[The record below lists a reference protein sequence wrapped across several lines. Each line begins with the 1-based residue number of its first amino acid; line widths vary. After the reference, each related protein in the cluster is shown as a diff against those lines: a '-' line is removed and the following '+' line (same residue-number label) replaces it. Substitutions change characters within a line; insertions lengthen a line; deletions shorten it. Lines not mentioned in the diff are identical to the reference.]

1 MMEERS
7 LVRQLLEPEPDP
19 GLSPGERRGF
29 GCVPW
34 GWVDMVT
41 VGLFAAVINVALA
54 PFAIM
59 GFGESL
65 SDASMG
71 FFVEV
76 VVSYGLVLA
85 AVWFVGL
92 RRHHVPWTVLGFR
105 PLDVRS
111 LVGMLALIAGV
122 IIGAN
127 ILVGLVT
134 HLPQSRDIFVFG
146 RGLTEIVLMGL
157 LVLVAAPLAEEIF
170 FRGFLLQGLARR
182 LRFWP
187 AAIVSSAVFAV
198 AHIWWQFY
206 VPIFILGLIFAW
218 LFWRTGSLWASI
230 AAHAT
235 INGTS
240 LVVVLLFKR

>member
-1 MMEERS
+1 
-7 LVRQLLEPEPDP
+7 
-19 GLSPGERRGF
+19 
-29 GCVPW
+29 
-34 GWVDMVT
+34 MVA
-41 VGLFAAVINVALA
+41 VGLFGAVVNLTLA
-54 PFAIM
+54 PFATI
-59 GFGESL
+59 GIGESL
-65 SDASMG
+65 SDASVG

-76 VVSYGLVLA
+76 VVSYSLVLA
-85 AVWFVGL
+85 AVWLVGL
-92 RRHHVPWTVLGFR
+92 RRHHAHWIVLGFR

-111 LVGMLALIAGV
+111 LAGMLALIAGV

-134 HLPQSRDIFVFG
+134 HLPQSRDLFVFG
-146 RGLTEIVLMGL
+146 RGLREIVLMGL
-157 LVLVAAPLAEEIF
+157 LVLVAAPLAEEVF

-187 AAIVSSAVFAV
+187 AAIVSSAAFAV

-206 VPIFILGLIFAW
+206 APIFILGLIFAW

-240 LVVVLLFKR
+240 LIVVLLFKR